1 MGCVGVSGVSPE
13 KWLHSR
19 QWARG
24 PLERDST
31 QKYCL
36 EGRREGSH
44 RPGGKVEEAE
54 AAGWRREGGI
64 GYSQGWNFPRNP
76 QK

>member
-1 MGCVGVSGVSPE
+1 MSGVSPE

-19 QWARG
+19 QWAWG

-36 EGRREGSH
+36 EGRKEAIDPAERWKKLRQPAG
-44 RPGGKVEEAE
+44 GGKVA
-54 AAGWRREGGI
+54 
-64 GYSQGWNFPRNP
+64 
-76 QK
+76 

>member
-1 MGCVGVSGVSPE
+1 MGCMGVSGVSPE

-19 QWARG
+19 QWAWG

-36 EGRREGSH
+36 EGRKEAIDPAERWKKLRQPAG
-44 RPGGKVEEAE
+44 GGKVA
-54 AAGWRREGGI
+54 
-64 GYSQGWNFPRNP
+64 
-76 QK
+76 